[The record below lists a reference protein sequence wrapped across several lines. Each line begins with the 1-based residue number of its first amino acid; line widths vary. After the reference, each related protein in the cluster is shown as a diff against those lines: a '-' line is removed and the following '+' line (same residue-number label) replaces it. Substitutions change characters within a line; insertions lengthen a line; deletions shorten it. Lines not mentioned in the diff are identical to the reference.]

1 MNAQLEMRLIA
12 QRPRP
17 AKARAYFDTTM
28 LPVAELGTAI
38 TRAELQDEK
47 VLAVYRA
54 QQSMTPSECLRRL
67 EAVGVRILITSV
79 RRSISTLTDAGA
91 LQRTNVKTRGPW
103 GAMEGIWAINV
114 TTGRACAPGQTI

>member
-1 MNAQLEMRLIA
+1 MTRPVP
-12 QRPRP
+12 RPRP

-28 LPVAELGTAI
+28 LPMADLHGAI
-38 TRAELQDEK
+38 ARAELQDDK

-54 QQSMTPSECLRRL
+54 HYAMTPSECLRRL

-91 LQRTNVKTRGPW
+91 LYRTNIKTRGPW
-103 GAMEGIWAINV
+103 GAMEGVWALVVPQGGN
-114 TTGRACAPGQTI
+114 AA